1 MHIFADG
8 MSKFT
13 LSNNNLR
20 ITLVQNGPDNKQ
32 VEAGTLIVPANMASN
47 LVNGMVNSLKQLDE
61 QVKAQIEAKKEAEE
75 TKKKEIQ

>member
-32 VEAGTLIVPANMASN
+32 EDVGTLIIPVNMASN

-61 QVKAQIEAKKEAEE
+61 QVKAQIEAKKEAAENAKTE
-75 TKKKEIQ
+75 VQ

>member
-13 LSNNNLR
+13 LSNNTLR
-20 ITLVQNGPDNKQ
+20 ITLIQNGPDNQQ
-32 VEAGTLIVPANMASN
+32 VEAGTLIIPANMASV

-61 QVKAQIEAKKEAEE
+61 QVKAQIEAKKESDEGA
-75 TKKKEIQ
+75 KMEIQ

>member
-20 ITLVQNGPDNKQ
+20 ITLIQNGPDNQQ

-61 QVKAQIEAKKEAEE
+61 QVKAQLEAKKEADKS
-75 TKKKEIQ
+75 TNTEIQ